1 VIPEPRTDRSAD
13 RRTDRCT
20 DRRTDVD
27 ACTPPVPWEMR
38 GLCDEVTASGD
49 GVLPVGR
56 PGKVGVLDLSLGV
69 DADGT
74 TGVTGRF
81 VKAPVQ
87 LTRPLYID
95 PGDPGEA
102 FVYVRTTGGGL
113 AQNDR
118 VRQNVRLGAGARATL
133 TTQAATPVHRMN
145 AGLATQWVSIGVGEK
160 AVCEYL
166 PGQSILFAGSRLLQ
180 VTDVSLADSATLLAA
195 EVVLTGRL
203 ARGERDRYDAFGQ
216 CVRVERAGRPLL
228 SDTLCVVGA
237 GQGRSEMLLS
247 RWPVWGTV
255 LIVPPAEWAGARVRE
270 LLESVR
276 GLLVGLCAGV
286 EPTELT
292 AAASTMVGDAGITV
306 RVAGE
311 DPVAVRSVVDAV
323 HGHAREAV
331 LGRPA
336 VDLRRM

>member
-1 VIPEPRTDRSAD
+1 VIPEPCAD
-13 RRTDRCT
+13 RRTD
-20 DRRTDVD
+20 VA

-38 GLCDEVTASGD
+38 GLCEEVTASD

-56 PGKVGVLDLSLGV
+56 PGKVGVLELSLGV
-69 DADGT
+69 DADGV
-74 TGVTGRF
+74 TGVTSRF

-87 LTRPLYID
+87 LTRPLYIDTGD

-145 AGLATQWVSIGVGEK
+145 AGLATQWVSIEVGEE

-180 VTDVSLADSATLLAA
+180 VTDVSVADSGTLLAA

-228 SDTLCVVGA
+228 SDTLCVTGA

-247 RWPVWGTV
+247 RWSVWGTV
-255 LIVPPAEWAGARVRE
+255 LIVPPVEWAGAGVRE
-270 LLESVR
+270 LLGSTRE
-276 GLLVGLCAGV
+276 LLVRLCAGV
-286 EPTELT
+286 EPAELT

-311 DPVAVRSVVDAV
+311 DPVAVRSVVDAM
-323 HGHAREAV
+323 HSHALEAV

>member
-1 VIPEPRTDRSAD
+1 VIPEPRTDR
-13 RRTDRCT
+13 
-20 DRRTDVD
+20 RTDVA

-38 GLCDEVTASGD
+38 GLCDEVAASGD

-69 DADGT
+69 DADGV
-74 TGVTGRF
+74 TGVTSRF

-87 LTRPLYID
+87 LTRPLYIDTGD

-145 AGLATQWVSIGVGEK
+145 AGLATQWVSIGVGEE

-180 VTDVSLADSATLLAA
+180 VTDVHTAVHLAGDHGDDGIAAGLLADHG
-195 EVVLTGRL
+195 TGF
-203 ARGERDRYDAFGQ
+203 AH
-216 CVRVERAGRPLL
+216 
-228 SDTLCVVGA
+228 SH
-237 GQGRSEMLLS
+237 
-247 RWPVWGTV
+247 
-255 LIVPPAEWAGARVRE
+255 
-270 LLESVR
+270 
-276 GLLVGLCAGV
+276 
-286 EPTELT
+286 
-292 AAASTMVGDAGITV
+292 GDGDGHTH
-306 RVAGE
+306 
-311 DPVAVRSVVDAV
+311 SHS
-323 HGHAREAV
+323 HGHSH
-331 LGRPA
+331 GHSHTHTHH
-336 VDLRRM
+336 